1 MGAPCD
7 REVESSPGPR
17 LVREALIPLPP
28 SVRRPFALIG
38 ASIALVF
45 MAAIFDAVLWH
56 YNLEQDELRTR
67 AVLAEQRAAD
77 LAARL
82 HQSEI
87 QRLQEQIANAET
99 DEERAAALHKLR
111 DLTFAGRPPCRR
123 SLPTMYAGEATPVD
137 THSAPGPVQIS
148 ADDNPPVMSSGRTG
162 KRR

>member
-7 REVESSPGPR
+7 REPSPRPR

-38 ASIALVF
+38 ASVALVF

-56 YNLEQDELRTR
+56 YNLERDELHAR
-67 AVLAEQRAAD
+67 AVIAEQRAAD
-77 LAARL
+77 LSARL

-87 QRLQEQIANAET
+87 QLLQEKIANAET
-99 DEERAAALHKLR
+99 DEERAAALRKLR

-123 SLPTMYAGEATPVD
+123 SLPTMYAGEAD
-137 THSAPGPVQIS
+137 GHSAPGPVQIS
-148 ADDNPPVMSSGRTG
+148 ADDNPPVVNSGRTG